1 MDDTGR
7 GDILDAAFHGDV
19 MLLESLVQTPE
30 DANVADQTTGS
41 TPLHEAVVNGHLACV
56 IFLVESYADLE
67 AKDSH
72 GATPLVRPCA
82 PTQLSLSSR

>member
-41 TPLHEAVVNGHLACV
+41 TPLHEA
-56 IFLVESYADLE
+56 
-67 AKDSH
+67 
-72 GATPLVRPCA
+72 PLVRPCA